1 MAPTRLIARI
11 TPSILLLLAF
21 STRGARAADDGAWS
35 QLPPDS
41 ASDPS
46 VRREAVAIYDEPRDR
61 FVVFGGANQY
71 APNPISLINQTLSL
85 DFGAS
90 PAWGLIN
97 ASGPGARHS
106 PQMGYDPANQR
117 MLIFGGYGYH
127 LPTSYTTDYL
137 YDVWQLAVDGSP
149 TWSELVASGSHPTG
163 RLAGASIYDP
173 LRQRFVV
180 FGGTVGATVDV
191 FALDLSGTPE
201 WSVLSV
207 AGTPPIAG
215 YGMTTIYDPKRDRMI
230 MFGGSTSDYYY
241 GVHDKVWA
249 LTFGDTPTWTDITPE
264 VAGPCARRSL
274 VSIYDPVRDR
284 MVIFGGWDN
293 LSNNQSSFL
302 GDVWALSLEG
312 TPQWT
317 QLHPSGDAAPVGR
330 DVPGAAYDSKR
341 DRLVIFAGFDGVN
354 FRNDTWFLDW
364 GHAGDAAVLAPNANV
379 QAGVAHITWD
389 VTAATADHAAV
400 FRRQANTPWQ
410 SVAVVHQ
417 NGAGDVVYNDAT
429 VVPGQRYAY
438 LAAVPSEQGTNF
450 GGEIWVDVPS
460 TVGVEPSL
468 GFSLAG
474 AVPNPA
480 ARRNLT
486 VTFSLPTAAR
496 ATLSLRDVNGRVVAS
511 REVGALGAGG
521 HSIAFGRERE
531 LAAGMYF
538 LTLEQGRL
546 RANRRLVLL

>member
-1 MAPTRLIARI
+1 MAPTRLFARI
-11 TPSILLLLAF
+11 TPSILFLLLTPCV
-21 STRGARAADDGAWS
+21 SRAVDDGAWS
-35 QLPPDS
+35 RLPPDTS
-41 ASDPS
+41 SDPLA
-46 VRREAVAIYDEPRDR
+46 RRETVAIYDEPRDR
-61 FVVFGGANQY
+61 FLVFGGADYY
-71 APNPISLINQTLSL
+71 APNPVSLLNQTLSL
-85 DFGAS
+85 DFGT
-90 PAWGLIN
+90 PAAWSDVG
-97 ASGPGARHS
+97 AVGPGARHT

-127 LPTSYTTDYL
+127 LPTSWTPDYL
-137 YDVWQLAVDGSP
+137 YDVWQLAVDGTP
-149 TWSELVASGSHPTG
+149 TWSELVASGTHPTG

-173 LRQRFVV
+173 LRQRFIV

-191 FALDLSGTPE
+191 YALDLSGTPA

-230 MFGGSTSDYYY
+230 MFGGSISDNYF
-241 GVHDKVWA
+241 GVQDKVWA
-249 LTFGDTPTWTDITPE
+249 LTFGDNPTWTEITPA

-302 GDVWALSLEG
+302 GDVWALSLDG
-312 TPQWT
+312 TPAWT

-341 DRLVIFAGFDGVN
+341 DRLVVFAGFDGIN
-354 FRNDTWFLDW
+354 FLNDTWFLDW
-364 GHAGDAAVLAPNANV
+364 GHAGDRAILTPSANT
-379 QAGVAHITWD
+379 QGGHAHVTWD
-389 VTAATADHAAV
+389 VQSSTAPRGAV
-400 FRRQANTPWQ
+400 FRRQEGTPWR
-410 SVAVVHQ
+410 SVAVVPQ
-417 NGAGDVVYNDAT
+417 NGAGDVVYDDAT
-429 VVPGQRYAY
+429 VVPGQSYAY

-450 GGEIWVDVPS
+450 GGEIWVYVPS

-468 GFSLAG
+468 GFSLTG

-480 ARRNLT
+480 PRGNLT

-496 ATLSLRDVNGRVVAS
+496 ATLSLRDVNGRMVAS
-511 REVGALGAGG
+511 REVGGLGAGG
-521 HSIAFGRERE
+521 HTIAFGRDRD
-531 LAAGMYF
+531 LPAGMYF
-538 LTLEQGRL
+538 LTLEQGDL
-546 RANRRLVLL
+546 HANRRLVLL